1 MQHNISHYINKEMSS
16 EYNSSASTSNVVKQD
31 FDFPD
36 FEELKECFDE
46 NMDQRDLER
55 IEGITKDLMRE
66 CDEKEREPLSGDL
79 ERIEEIRE
87 CDEMERK
94 CDEMEREPLSVATS
108 GYVTDLE
115 EYKSNEELKKE
126 QQKTKD
132 KERGQK
138 NRAKKKRKIHE
149 LYETQEEEQKRNKR
163 LKEQK
168 ENLEQQMIQFGIMH
182 PQLLSRRI
190 IQLASQQST
199 GGSNEDYRENNEL
212 YVELFQKLHKI
223 IPETVDIIIQTIQQA
238 PHAYLAS

>member
-36 FEELKECFDE
+36 FEELKECFDK
-46 NMDQRDLER
+46 NMDQH
-55 IEGITKDLMRE
+55 
-66 CDEKEREPLSGDL
+66 DL
-79 ERIEEIRE
+79 ERIEEITNDLMRE
-87 CDEMERK
+87 

-138 NRAKKKRKIHE
+138 NRAKKKRKIHK
-149 LYETQEEEQKRNKR
+149 LYETQEEEEKKNKR

-168 ENLEQQMIQFGIMH
+168 ANLEQQMIQFGIY
-182 PQLLSRRI
+182 PQLLSKRI
-190 IQLASQQST
+190 IQLASHQSI
-199 GGSNEDYRENNEL
+199 GGSNEDYRETNEL
-212 YVELFQKLHKI
+212 YVNVFQKLHQVN
-223 IPETVDIIIQTIQQA
+223 PEIVDIIIQPIPSQFA
-238 PHAYLAS
+238 NANFS